1 MSEGG
6 DDFGKD
12 NKAAEWLSPR
22 ELKKV
27 YVLLGTHMVMSS
39 DLNGEGFR
47 KLMLDARK
55 EINEGLKHYNLKV
68 RYELYSP
75 AIQDN
80 PEVTVMILRATKDS
94 FGSGMLYNVVNTALL
109 NYMPMN
115 FHLEADTVDDDYKF
129 TQDDSRA

>member
-1 MSEGG
+1 MCS
-6 DDFGKD
+6 
-12 NKAAEWLSPR
+12 
-22 ELKKV
+22 
-27 YVLLGTHMVMSS
+27 GTHVVVSS
-39 DLNGEGFR
+39 DLNEEGFQ

-55 EINEGLKHYNLKV
+55 EIIEGLRHYNIKA

-80 PEVTVMILRATKDS
+80 PEVTVFILRATKES
-94 FGSGMLYNVVNTALL
+94 LGSGMLYNVVNTALL

-129 TQDDSRA
+129 TQDDSKA